1 MFPDILFVILFCTR
15 HIIASSSE
23 LQPGMPNVC
32 ADQEMSMLGARQPC
46 VQAFTRMVKVW
57 KQGCNSHRWCMG
69 YERRTAYYTVYRQVY
84 NMDMHTV
91 YKCCPGWRQEGEE
104 MGCLHRVCST
114 NTCFNGGQCA
124 ETGDKI
130 CQCPLGFKGTRC
142 QYGERTWL
150 LAAPPLAQTLHRNVS
165 LFVRGSSAVRLF

>member
-1 MFPDILFVILFCTR
+1 MFSDIFCVIFFCTL
-15 HIIASSSE
+15 HFIASSSE

-32 ADQEMSMLGARQPC
+32 ADQQMSMLGARQPC

-84 NMDMHTV
+84 NMDTHTA

-104 MGCLHRVCST
+104 MGCLHRVCRA
-114 NTCFNGGQCA
+114 NTCFNRGQCA

-130 CQCPLGFKGTRC
+130 CQCPMGFKGTRC
-142 QYGERTWL
+142 QYGGW
-150 LAAPPLAQTLHRNVS
+150 S
-165 LFVRGSSAVRLF
+165 LECCGYPS